1 MKKYIRYSIFKT
13 KWGYFGLTAIEN
25 GLLRTHLP
33 LSNRHS
39 LEQNLLKC
47 YPEAKFDKNLFRDL
61 QNQIIAYFEGS
72 YVDFDK
78 DIDIQLD
85 GFSDFSKKVLGV
97 CRNIRFG
104 QTVSYGQLAK
114 KAGSPAAARAVGG
127 IMAKN
132 QTPLIIPCHRVI
144 RSDSQ
149 LGGFSATGG
158 TTMKG
163 KMLQLESPGTSLF
176 SKDFMV

>member
-1 MKKYIRYSIFKT
+1 MKKNIRYSIFKT

-39 LEQNLLKC
+39 LERNLLKHH
-47 YPEAKFDKNLFRDL
+47 PEANFDKNLFKGL
-61 QNQIIAYFEGS
+61 QGQIIAYFQGS
-72 YVDFDK
+72 YVDFGK
-78 DIDIQLD
+78 DIDIQFA
-85 GFSDFSKKVLGV
+85 GFSDFGKKVLGV

-144 RSDSQ
+144 RCDGG

-158 TTMKG
+158 ITMKR
-163 KMLQLESPGTSLF
+163 KMLQLEGA
-176 SKDFMV
+176 V